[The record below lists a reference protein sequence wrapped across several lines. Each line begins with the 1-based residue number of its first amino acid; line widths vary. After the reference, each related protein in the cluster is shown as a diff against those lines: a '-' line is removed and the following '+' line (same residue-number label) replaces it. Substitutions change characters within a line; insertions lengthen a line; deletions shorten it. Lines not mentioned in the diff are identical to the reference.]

1 MFIKQPHN
9 TLLKINDEPNSKPV
23 NEVIFIFAK
32 SGYGKGLV
40 GERIL
45 QKYHEKGYV
54 VIGVADPKDEI
65 ELGYAMFEPK
75 EKYHLEELRSCGIE
89 KGKKDV
95 KLYHPFTFNLPT
107 TKLPEMNLFTISL
120 KEFGQQEWG
129 IIAETQSETETI
141 RLLKNSSQNIS
152 NDAGLYGFM
161 QYLKNSVEG
170 KSEGKKLKINPKN
183 FFLAV
188 KSGTAK
194 SLTEI
199 SNYLQPFK
207 KDYFLTSNNN
217 PHRLNWKEILNDQKH
232 YHIFTSNYIQD
243 EKLKSLLVLH
253 LLNQIV
259 RNKAH
264 TTKPIIIFIP
274 EIAKLTPFKPEG
286 YQKFLAIEI
295 KEILKTIRS
304 MGRGMSAV
312 CDSQVYE
319 GVDKDVRSSGQTTL
333 FGELGSIDDIE
344 GVSKA
349 LSYKRNIKE
358 LLSDMLY
365 RNTYLMKG
373 REGFGTFTILLPL
386 HCHAEPHYNF
396 QEMYKKHY
404 PEKMK
409 SYYDAIQFMKKEFAS
424 EETLIKNRVKE
435 EQKREKEAKEK
446 RERADEKASTKS
458 EVIDKQKEEIKELK
472 KKGSEEDW
480 KKVYEYSQENPEL
493 GLRKIGEKFGISKD
507 QVSRWKKKYESV
519 LETIE
524 NTPKGIQDIND
535 IESEF

>member
-1 MFIKQPHN
+1 
-9 TLLKINDEPNSKPV
+9 
-23 NEVIFIFAK
+23 
-32 SGYGKGLV
+32 
-40 GERIL
+40 
-45 QKYHEKGYV
+45 
-54 VIGVADPKDEI
+54 
-65 ELGYAMFEPK
+65 
-75 EKYHLEELRSCGIE
+75 
-89 KGKKDV
+89 
-95 KLYHPFTFNLPT
+95 
-107 TKLPEMNLFTISL
+107 
-120 KEFGQQEWG
+120 
-129 IIAETQSETETI
+129 
-141 RLLKNSSQNIS
+141 
-152 NDAGLYGFM
+152 
-161 QYLKNSVEG
+161 
-170 KSEGKKLKINPKN
+170 
-183 FFLAV
+183 
-188 KSGTAK
+188 
-194 SLTEI
+194 
-199 SNYLQPFK
+199 
-207 KDYFLTSNNN
+207 
-217 PHRLNWKEILNDQKH
+217 
-232 YHIFTSNYIQD
+232 
-243 EKLKSLLVLH
+243 
-253 LLNQIV
+253 
-259 RNKAH
+259 
-264 TTKPIIIFIP
+264 
-274 EIAKLTPFKPEG
+274 
-286 YQKFLAIEI
+286 
-295 KEILKTIRS
+295 